1 MFWHFFPR
9 KTLLDVAWRSLRI
22 VFQNYLKFDFS
33 LGLAELYNLY
43 HRRLYG
49 LMDEDLKMISSTKDL
64 GITRDL
70 KIEVFRHFPRT
81 ANVKKS
87 RDQGLAVRFAVWGS
101 RLYVKT
107 TL

>member
-1 MFWHFFPR
+1 MFWHFFPW

-49 LMDEDLKMISSTKDL
+49 LMDEDL
-64 GITRDL
+64 
-70 KIEVFRHFPRT
+70 
-81 ANVKKS
+81 
-87 RDQGLAVRFAVWGS
+87 
-101 RLYVKT
+101 
-107 TL
+107 